1 MTDDMNDDM
10 NEAPLDPDGS
20 AYTLRRLWSETT
32 VAIGDRSSARWLC
45 EEAAALDGDEF
56 VDGLDEPVTTRMVAH
71 LDAML
76 ARHLAGEPLQYVLGR
91 WSFRHLDLAIDQR
104 VLIPRPETEE
114 VAGVAIELARAVHRA
129 TGAVAVADLGTGS
142 GAIGLSMADELPLSG
157 TTVLLTDR
165 SAHALDVARAN
176 LAGLGRAGANVR
188 IAQGEWFDAIAPGER
203 FDVIVS
209 NPPYVATTTAEL
221 QPSVRDWEP
230 HDALFAGDDGLD
242 DLRVIIAG
250 APARLCAGGWL
261 VLEIGADQADA
272 VCGFMEAGSFS
283 DVEVRSDVAGHPR
296 IALGRI
302 TSERPS
308 P

>member
-1 MTDDMNDDM
+1 MTD
-10 NEAPLDPDGS
+10 AHLDPDAS

-32 VAIGDRSSARWLC
+32 VVIGDRSSARWLC
-45 EEAAALDGDEF
+45 EVAAALDGDEF
-56 VDGLDEPVTTRMVAH
+56 LAGLDEPVTTRMVAH

-76 ARHLAGEPLQYVLGR
+76 ARLLAGEPLQYVLGR
-91 WSFRHLDLAIDQR
+91 WAFRHLDLAIDPR

-114 VAGVAIELARAVHRA
+114 VAGVAIELAHAIHCD
-129 TGAVAVADLGTGS
+129 TGAVAVVDLGTGS
-142 GAIGLSMADELPLSG
+142 GAIGLSMADELPLAG

-165 SAHALDVARAN
+165 SADALDVARAN

-188 IAQGEWFDAIAPGER
+188 IEHGEWFDAVATGER

-221 QPSVRDWEP
+221 EPSVRDWEP
-230 HDALFAGDDGLD
+230 HDALFAGHDGLD

-250 APARLCAGGWL
+250 APTRLRAGGWL

-272 VCGFMEAGSFS
+272 ARSLMSAASFS
-283 DVEVRSDVAGHPR
+283 DVDVRSDLAGHPR
-296 IALGRI
+296 IVLGQI